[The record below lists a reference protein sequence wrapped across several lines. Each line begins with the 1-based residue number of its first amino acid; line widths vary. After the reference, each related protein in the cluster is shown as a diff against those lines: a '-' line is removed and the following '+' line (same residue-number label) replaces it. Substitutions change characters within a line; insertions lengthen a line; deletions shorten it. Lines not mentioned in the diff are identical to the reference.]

1 MLYEKAV
8 DEMLIRTSTTYAP
21 WILVEADC
29 KYYARI
35 KVLRTVVEA
44 IEKRLKEEKRTE
56 IITTWFVFLTT
67 YSKGI
72 YRKMCLCIMSDI
84 HHGRYLAQHC
94 FCP

>member
-1 MLYEKAV
+1 V

-44 IEKRLKEEKRTE
+44 IEKRLKEEKE
-56 IITTWFVFLTT
+56 
-67 YSKGI
+67 
-72 YRKMCLCIMSDI
+72 RK
-84 HHGRYLAQHC
+84 
-94 FCP
+94 